1 LARRKDEDNYR
12 WLSTLN
18 AVAMQRYRERD
29 IEGLR
34 EILGTYTKLLEQHDE
49 DPQLSTLETV
59 TAQCILQL
67 AESYLDVLDF
77 DSCLELCADVKDIA
91 DCKAERYIASGR
103 KPRPDSMVWCRL
115 VSILADAKWK
125 GRRDYKDQV
134 CTLDEMARIYERAE
148 INVRAGLAQ
157 FLRSEKTSRSQLRL
171 LSLCGMQL
179 VRAFMRWQPQEVVRL
194 KTLVTELHGS
204 ILRDPEHHFYWCLR
218 LCALYISGCTSR
230 QKYVECYSEA
240 RAAYVNKLN
249 PQSDLR
255 AYDAS
260 CSNELEYLLSTA
272 SYQLKLIE
280 FEPSQTTLDRSAP
293 H

>member
-1 LARRKDEDNYR
+1 
-12 WLSTLN
+12 
-18 AVAMQRYRERD
+18 MQRYRERD

-34 EILGTYTKLLEQHDE
+34 EILGKYTKMLEQHDE

-91 DCKAERYIASGR
+91 ECKADRYIASGR
-103 KPRPDSMVWCRL
+103 KPRPDSLVWCRL

-125 GRRDYKDQV
+125 GRRDYRDQV

-148 INVRAGLAQ
+148 INVRAGLAR
-157 FLRSEKTSRSQLRL
+157 FPRSEKNSSSQLRL

-179 VRAFMRWQPQEVVRL
+179 VRAFMHWQPQGVACL
-194 KTLVTELHGS
+194 KTLVTELHGN
-204 ILRDPEHHFYWCLR
+204 ILDDPQRFFYWCLR
-218 LCALYISGCTSR
+218 LCELYISGCTNR
-230 QKYVECYSEA
+230 QDYVQCYNNA
-240 RAAYVNKLN
+240 RAAYVGNLN
-249 PQSDLR
+249 AQSDLR

-272 SYQLKLIE
+272 GYQLKLIE
-280 FEPSQTTLDRSAP
+280 FEPSQTKLDRSAP